1 MWIIKMKNG
10 YYPGQGYIPD
20 LLQPT
25 QYREMAKQ
33 FETRQEAKDFILAHK
48 IEGSA
53 IPY

>member
-1 MWIIKMKNG
+1 MKYG

-20 LLQPT
+20 LPQPT
-25 QYREMAKQ
+25 QYRELAMQ
-33 FETRQEAKDFILAHK
+33 FETRQEAKDFMAVNK